1 MITVAIHQP
10 NFFPWF
16 GYFDKIKNCDYF
28 VFLDDVQ
35 YTRGSMLNRTH
46 VYSTRITCP
55 VHYKFGQK
63 IKDIL
68 MADPIKWKYK
78 LIKML
83 SYKYGED
90 IPTHIYNIILNPIPL
105 LSLYNSVNIMYVCG
119 MLNIM
124 PKKAFV
130 VQSELGKFSS
140 KGQELIADI
149 VGYLGG
155 DTYYSGVGAKNYMNT
170 AYMNDRGIDV
180 VYQDASKFPKYSIIE
195 YILNNKVELLR

>member
-1 MITVAIHQP
+1 MTTIAIHQP
-10 NFFPWF
+10 NFFPWV

-35 YTRGSMLNRTH
+35 YTKGSMLNRAH
-46 VYSTRITCP
+46 IYSTLITCP
-55 VHYKFGQK
+55 VHYRFGQK

-68 MADPIKWKYK
+68 MADSIKWKYK

-83 SYKYGED
+83 SYKYRED

-105 LSLYNSVNIMYVCG
+105 LSIYNSVNIMYVCG

-130 VQSELGKFSS
+130 VQSEIEKFSS
-140 KGQELIADI
+140 TGQDLIADI
-149 VGYLGG
+149 VEYLGG
-155 DTYYSGVGAKNYMNT
+155 DIYYSGTGAKNYMDE
-170 AYMNDRGIDV
+170 AYMDKRGIDI
-180 VYQDASKFPKYSIIE
+180 VYQDTSKFPNCSIIE
-195 YILNNKVELLR
+195 YILNNQLAVVK